1 MPSISI
7 ICGIVLILIGIVG
20 YVNAVMHDRASV
32 TALIPAF
39 IGLVLA
45 LLGAVSAAK
54 EGLRKHLMHVAVV
67 IALLGFIATAVRA
80 VPRLGEIASSRA
92 ILSQVLTALVCLVFV
107 VLAIRS
113 FAAARRA
120 RNAGFLGQ
128 KKTIG

>member
-120 RNAGFLGQ
+120 R
-128 KKTIG
+128 K